1 MKKYEKKKNMKN
13 KKIQKMKKE
22 IKSVN
27 DIMLSVNHCQYTQFK
42 KSIKPL

>member
-1 MKKYEKKKNMKN
+1 MKN

-27 DIMLSVNHCQYTQFK
+27 DIMLSVNHCQYTQFQ
-42 KSIKPL
+42 KSIKTL